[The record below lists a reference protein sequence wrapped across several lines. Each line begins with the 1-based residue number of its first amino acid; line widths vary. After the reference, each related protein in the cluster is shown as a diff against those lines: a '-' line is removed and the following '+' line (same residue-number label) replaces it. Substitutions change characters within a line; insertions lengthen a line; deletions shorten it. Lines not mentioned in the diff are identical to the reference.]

1 LFRFP
6 ERYRYKSS
14 VLTSTEAKSK
24 LLSVLKAK
32 SVFHGDF
39 TLASGAKSTY
49 YIDCRL
55 TTLDPEGAWL
65 VGQVMYSLI
74 QAEASARGIKIDSV
88 GGLTMGADPIALS
101 IGMFSFFSKDPQPV
115 RSFVVR
121 KAPKAHGQTKLIEG
135 NFKPGDAVVVLDDV
149 VTRGD
154 STIAAINS
162 VVNEGGKV
170 AFVAVLVDRQQGGR
184 EKIESMG
191 YKVLSAFRRD
201 DLLDSTH

>member
-1 LFRFP
+1 M
-6 ERYRYKSS
+6 
-14 VLTSTEAKSK
+14 LTTSDAKIK
-24 LLSVLKAK
+24 LLSLLREK
-32 SVFHGDF
+32 SVSYGDF

-74 QAEASARGIKIDSV
+74 QGEAAARGLAIDAV

-101 IGMFSFFSKDPQPV
+101 IGMYSFFSKDPKPL

-121 KAPKAHGQTKLIEG
+121 KAPKTHGQTKLIEG
-135 NFKPGDAVVVLDDV
+135 NFKSGDAVVVLDDV
-149 VTRGD
+149 ITRGD
-154 STIAAINS
+154 STINAINA
-162 VVNEGGKV
+162 VVNEGGRV
-170 AFVAVLVDRQQGGR
+170 AFVAVLVDRQQGGC

-191 YKVLSAFRRD
+191 YRVVSAFQRD
-201 DLLDSTH
+201 DLLQTPR